1 MITLLTKPNIGAL
14 KSNNA
19 NNKPSIIIYMIS
31 EEVFVLFFLL
41 FLIYWSSRKN
51 TMPFLSVAPTNNR
64 TGQSPLRKNLES
76 A

>member
-19 NNKPSIIIYMIS
+19 NNKPSIVIYMIS
-31 EEVFVLFFLL
+31 EEVFVLFFY

>member
-31 EEVFVLFFLL
+31 EEVFVLFFY

>member
-1 MITLLTKPNIGAL
+1 MITLIITKPNIGVL

-19 NNKPSIIIYMIS
+19 NNKPSIIIYMIN
-31 EEVFVLFFLL
+31 EEVFVLFFT
-41 FLIYWSSRKN
+41 LIYWSSRKN